1 MDIFLSFF
9 SSLSTSILVQSFCLF
24 LNPFSSKSF
33 VHFTRQSIVHFSVH
47 KIISLS
53 YTFPTYCPLISVTRS
68 SSKKWPKYF
77 QQLSKK
83 LPMHFFKRV
92 RFFEIALKHTS
103 NIFVCS
109 CPSSLSIFQ
118 SASYVGYLIM
128 YLPRYLSYIT
138 LVHISLPGSISI
150 LFICGFLG
158 GFYITFLYFLAFM
171 LHVCVFNKGL

>member
-1 MDIFLSFF
+1 M
-9 SSLSTSILVQSFCLF
+9 
-24 LNPFSSKSF
+24 
-33 VHFTRQSIVHFSVH
+33 RQSIVHFSVH

-77 QQLSKK
+77 QQLPKK